1 MLTQDYRDRPD
12 NDGCPKHHFSVCR
25 NGVMDTRD
33 WHILWGVPPKYD
45 VEPLRKLVFAGLPL
59 ELYEFLSRGH
69 RNNKKT
75 HHEVSFFCYW
85 WSQRDLNSCFSLE
98 RAAS

>member
-1 MLTQDYRDRPD
+1 MRSYDIATAMTL
-12 NDGCPKHHFSVCR
+12 
-25 NGVMDTRD
+25 
-33 WHILWGVPPKYD
+33 WILADHSQQGVPPKYD

-75 HHEVSFFCYW
+75 HHKVSFFVIGGP
-85 WSQRDLNSCFSLE
+85 NE
-98 RAAS
+98 I